1 MRGATVAML
10 SFGSPLAADEKLP
23 TAAELA
29 TSLSTGIEDGDS
41 ATRLRMS
48 IEPVSGGGNTV
59 FQLQVKARRTIAKSE
74 LVYQILWPKERKGES
89 FVLQNQRGS
98 APEGFALQLPKT
110 ISPLKTSNLKDSIF
124 GSDLAYEDVIEN
136 FYRWETQSL
145 GGKEKIGSVECMILD
160 SKPGSKVSTHYGS
173 VRSWIDPRKLV
184 PLRVEKY
191 SSAGKLIVRIDT
203 DRVSRNDRAR
213 HVPSRFIV
221 RRTGSGTVTE
231 VEGSDI
237 RHDVKYSDKD
247 FTPDGLTELKITP
260 R

>member
-59 FQLQVKARRTIAKSE
+59 FQLQVKARRTVAKSE

-110 ISPLKTSNLKDSIF
+110 ISPLKTSNLN
-124 GSDLAYEDVIEN
+124 VIEN

-145 GGKEKIGSVECMILD
+145 GGKEQIGSVECMILD